1 MFWRV
6 AICLFAVAL
15 GMSWASSIKYKKS
28 YNLDMIT
35 GYVEPIEEDDDVQ
48 EVNSNPNDMLN

>member
-15 GMSWASSIKYKKS
+15 GMSWALSIKYKKS

-35 GYVEPIEEDDDVQ
+35 GYVETVEEDDVQ
-48 EVNSNPNDMLN
+48 EVNSNQNDILN